1 MGRTR
6 SFDETETVLAA
17 RQVFWEHGF
26 AETSIPELETATG
39 LNRSS
44 LYHSFGSKRGLFDA
58 AVQSYLDQVV
68 RPRLVPLTAP
78 TVDPGALAEYLSG
91 FRAAIAEPASA
102 LASNGCLLLNS
113 SVGSLGQDEAV
124 RHSIDAYRAELGAA
138 LARGVSAAHPELAA
152 SQAQA
157 LTVELSGLMLAAMA
171 LVRVA
176 PDAAVEMLDVA
187 QALA

>member
-6 SFDETETVLAA
+6 TIPEAETVLAA
-17 RQVFWEHGF
+17 RQVFWERGF
-26 AETSIPELETATG
+26 AEASIPELEAATG

-78 TVDPGALAEYLSG
+78 VVAPGALAAYLRG
-91 FRAAIAEPASA
+91 VREAMAEPATA

-113 SVGSLGQDEAV
+113 SVGSLGQDQAV

-138 LARGVSAAHPELAA
+138 ITRGVAAAHPQLNGPA
-152 SQAQA
+152 AQA
-157 LTVELSGLMLAAMA
+157 LTVELTGLMLAAMA

-176 PDAAVEMLDVA
+176 PGAAVEMLDVA
-187 QALA
+187 LSLA

>member
-6 SFDETETVLAA
+6 TFDEAETVLAA
-17 RQVFWEHGF
+17 RQLFWERGF
-26 AETSIPELETATG
+26 AETSIPELEAATG

-68 RPRLVPLTAP
+68 RPGLVSLTSP
-78 TVDPGALAEYLSG
+78 TVDPGALAEYLRG
-91 FRAAIAEPASA
+91 FRAGIAEPASA
-102 LASNGCLLLNS
+102 LANNGCLLLNS
-113 SVGSLGQDEAV
+113 SVGSLGQDETV

-138 LARGVSAAHPELAA
+138 ITRGVSAAHPEMEPAA
-152 SQAQA
+152 VRARA
-157 LTVELSGLMLAAMA
+157 VELSGLMLASMA

-187 QALA
+187 LSLA